1 MAKIN
6 KDKIELFSQKMK
18 DLKEEIAK
26 VVYGQENVIETVV
39 KSVACDGHTLLEG
52 VPGTGK
58 TLIILTLSQIIEG
71 AESQRIQFTPD
82 LLPSDIT
89 GTTIYRE
96 DKGFEVKKGPI
107 FSNIIAADEINR
119 TPPKVQSAMLQAM
132 QEREVTIG
140 KETHKLPGLF
150 IVIATQNP
158 LETKG
163 IYPLPEAQIDRFLF
177 KLNVGYS
184 PRKEEKRI
192 IGENMEVKDFD
203 YYELENVMTKNDIL
217 KLQELVPQ
225 LNSSK
230 EIKKYIVNIVNATR
244 HPDDYNISHGKYVQW
259 GGSPRATIFLNLAG
273 KANALMNGRNYVTPE
288 DVREV
293 SYPVLRHRIILNYEG
308 KAERIKKNK
317 IIDEVLSKVPV
328 V

>member
-1 MAKIN
+1 MTRI
-6 KDKIELFSQKMK
+6 DSGKIEKFSRKMNE
-18 DLKEEIAK
+18 LKEEVGK
-26 VVYGQENVIETVV
+26 VVYGQKDVVETVV

-58 TLIILTLSQIIEG
+58 TLMILTLSQIIEN

-96 DKGFEVKKGPI
+96 NKGFEVKKGPI

-119 TPPKVQSAMLQAM
+119 TPPKVQSSMLQAM

-140 KETHKLPGLF
+140 KETHKLPNLF

-177 KLNVGYS
+177 KLDVEYS
-184 PRKEEKRI
+184 PRKEEKKI
-192 IGENMEVKDFD
+192 IEQNMEVKDFD
-203 YYELENVMTKNDIL
+203 YYNLENVMKKSEVL
-217 KLQELVPQ
+217 ELQELVPQ
-225 LNSSK
+225 LNSSD

-244 HPDDYNISHGKYVQW
+244 NPEDFNISYGKYVQW

-273 KANALMNGRNYVTPE
+273 KANALMNGRDYVTPE
-288 DVREV
+288 DVREIA
-293 SYPVLRHRIILNYEG
+293 YPVLRHRIILNYEG
-308 KAERIKKNK
+308 KAEKVDKDN
-317 IIDEVLSKVPV
+317 IIDEVLSNVPV